1 MRPEA
6 SPPTD
11 DVPRDPGPAT
21 TVRAAALGAG
31 LLIAQQVAAKVVR
44 DAFYL
49 SQFPVT
55 TLPLALAASAGLSF
69 VAVAAL
75 SRTMARRQPAR
86 LLPPLLWGSAGFLV
100 GEWGLS
106 FVTPRGAAAL
116 LYLHVATFGA
126 TLVSAY
132 WSLLNERFDPH
143 AARRAMGTIGT
154 GASLGGVLGGAVTWR
169 VAALVRVPTLLLG
182 LAALLALCAL
192 AVRGLGRT
200 GASVEPPP
208 SPPAARGEFRWRLF
222 AQMPYLRSLAT
233 LIALCAFIEALLDY
247 AFNAAAVTRFARE
260 EALVGFFAAFHTAS
274 GVLALI
280 VQAALV
286 RSSLTR
292 LGLAGTLATL
302 PLGVA
307 VLAGAVAA
315 APRMGMIVA
324 LRGAEAVLRHSTFRS
339 AYELLYT
346 PLPAYQ
352 KRPAKPLVDVGA
364 DRVGTLAGSAA
375 TALVLAVMGR
385 HATQGLAV
393 LAGAGAVVMLAIAL
407 RFHRAYV
414 IALVDSLR
422 AGAVRLEE
430 AEVLDAT
437 TRQTMETYGR
447 AVPAASPV
455 TPAAAP
461 SLAPPGA
468 PEEVDATLRRAADL
482 RSGDIVRIRGALS
495 QGLVEP
501 GLVAAALPLLRR
513 DDLFG
518 DVIPALRRAAPACTG
533 QLLDALLD
541 ERVDPVIRR
550 RIPRVLAS
558 VPTQRA
564 ADGLLAGLESERL
577 DLRYRCAQALV
588 RLSQRAAVS
597 IPAGRVFA
605 VARREI
611 EGMGAGGGSRLEHV
625 FAILSLAL
633 EREPI
638 EIALRALRGRD
649 PTLRGTALEYLDHV
663 LPPGIREALWPRLG
677 PTAALPARRTVDDVR
692 DELLRSSSRWTA
704 TERRLRSSAGR

>member
-1 MRPEA
+1 MRLEA
-6 SPPTD
+6 GPTTDLPGDPSP
-11 DVPRDPGPAT
+11 AA

-55 TLPLALAASAGLSF
+55 TLPLALGVSAGLSF

-75 SRTMARRQPAR
+75 SRTMARRPPAR
-86 LLPPLLWGSAGFLV
+86 LLPPLFWGSAGLLV

-106 FVTPRGAAAL
+106 FVAPRAAAAL

-169 VAALVRVPTLLLG
+169 VAGLVRVPTLLLG

-192 AVRGLGRT
+192 AIRGLGGT
-200 GASVEPPP
+200 GMAAEP
-208 SPPAARGEFRWRLF
+208 SPPAETRGPLRWRLF
-222 AQMPYLRSLAT
+222 GQIPYLRSLAA

-247 AFNAAAVTRFARE
+247 AFNAAAVTRFAHG

-274 GVLALI
+274 GLLALL

-292 LGLAGTLATL
+292 LGLAGTLATH

-307 VLAGAVAA
+307 VLAGAVVA
-315 APRMGMIVA
+315 APRMGTIVA
-324 LRGAEAVLRHSTFRS
+324 LRAAEAVLRHSTFRS

-346 PLPAYQ
+346 PLPPSQ

-364 DRVGTLAGSAA
+364 DRVGTLAGSAV
-375 TALVLAVMGR
+375 TALVLAVMGG

-393 LAGAGAVVMLAIAL
+393 LAGSGAVVMLAIAL

-437 TRQTMETYGR
+437 TRQTMETYSR
-447 AVPAASPV
+447 AEPAASPR
-455 TPAAAP
+455 TPAAPP
-461 SLAPPGA
+461 SLAPSGA
-468 PEEVDATLRRAADL
+468 SDEVDATVRRAADL
-482 RSGDIVRIRGALS
+482 RSGDLVRIRSALS

-501 GLVAAALPLLRR
+501 ALVASALPLLRR

-558 VPTQRA
+558 MPTQRA

-588 RLSQRAAVS
+588 RLSQRAVVS
-597 IPAGRVFA
+597 IPAARVFA

-663 LPPGIREALWPRLG
+663 LPPGIREALGPRLG
-677 PTAALPARRTVDDVR
+677 LAAAPPARRPVDDVR
-692 DELLRSSSRWTA
+692 DELLRSSSRWTTA
-704 TERRLRSSAGR
+704 ERRLRSSAGN

>member
-1 MRPEA
+1 MRLEA
-6 SPPTD
+6 GPTTD
-11 DVPRDPGPAT
+11 LPRDPGPAA

-55 TLPLALAASAGLSF
+55 TLPLALGASAGLSF

-75 SRTMARRQPAR
+75 SRTMARRPPAR
-86 LLPPLLWGSAGFLV
+86 LLPPLLWGSAGLLV

-106 FVTPRGAAAL
+106 FVAPRAAAAL

-169 VAALVRVPTLLLG
+169 VAGLVRVPTLLLG

-192 AVRGLGRT
+192 AIRGLVGT
-200 GASVEPPP
+200 GVAAEPPP
-208 SPPAARGEFRWRLF
+208 PPAETRGPLRWRLF
-222 AQMPYLRSLAT
+222 GQIPYLRSLAA

-247 AFNAAAVTRFARE
+247 AFNAAAVTRFAHG

-274 GVLALI
+274 GLLALL

-292 LGLAGTLATL
+292 LGLAGTLATH

-307 VLAGAVAA
+307 VLAGAVVA
-315 APRMGMIVA
+315 APRMGTIVA
-324 LRGAEAVLRHSTFRS
+324 LRAVEAVLRHSTFRS

-346 PLPAYQ
+346 PLPPSQ

-375 TALVLAVMGR
+375 TALVLAVMGG

-393 LAGAGAVVMLAIAL
+393 LAGSAAVVMLAIAL

-430 AEVLDAT
+430 AEVVDAT
-437 TRQTMETYGR
+437 TRQTMETYSR
-447 AVPAASPV
+447 AEPASPR

-468 PEEVDATLRRAADL
+468 SDDVEASVRRAADL

-495 QGLVEP
+495 QGLVDP
-501 GLVAAALPLLRR
+501 ALVAAALPLLRR

-518 DVIPALRRAAPACTG
+518 DVIPALRHAAPACTG

-588 RLSQRAAVS
+588 RLSQRAVVS
-597 IPAGRVFA
+597 IPAARVFA

-677 PTAALPARRTVDDVR
+677 LAAAPPARRPVDDVR
-692 DELLRSSSRWTA
+692 DELLRSSSRWT
-704 TERRLRSSAGR
+704 TGERRLRSSAGH

>member
-1 MRPEA
+1 MSLEA
-6 SPPTD
+6 GPTTD
-11 DVPRDPGPAT
+11 SPRDPGPAA

-55 TLPLALAASAGLSF
+55 TLPLALGASAALSF

-75 SRTMARRQPAR
+75 SRTMARRPPAR
-86 LLPPLLWGSAGFLV
+86 LLPPLLWGSAGLLV

-106 FVTPRGAAAL
+106 FVAPRAAAAL

-154 GASLGGVLGGAVTWR
+154 GASLGGVLGGAITWR
-169 VAALVRVPTLLLG
+169 VAGLVRVPTLLLG

-192 AVRGLGRT
+192 AIRGLGGT
-200 GASVEPPP
+200 GEAAEP
-208 SPPAARGEFRWRLF
+208 SPPPAETRGQFRWRLF
-222 AQMPYLRSLAT
+222 GQIPYLRSLAA

-247 AFNAAAVTRFARE
+247 AFNAAAVTRFARG

-274 GVLALI
+274 GLLALL

-292 LGLAGTLATL
+292 LGLAGTLATH

-307 VLAGAVAA
+307 VLAGAVVA
-315 APRMGMIVA
+315 APRMGTIVA
-324 LRGAEAVLRHSTFRS
+324 LRAAEAVLRHSTFRS

-346 PLPAYQ
+346 PLPPSQ

-375 TALVLAVMGR
+375 TALVLAVMGG

-393 LAGAGAVVMLAIAL
+393 LAGSGAVVMLAIAL

-437 TRQTMETYGR
+437 TRQTMETYSR
-447 AVPAASPV
+447 AGPAASPR
-455 TPAAAP
+455 TPAAP
-461 SLAPPGA
+461 SLAPPGS
-468 PEEVDATLRRAADL
+468 PEDVDASVRRAADL
-482 RSGDIVRIRGALS
+482 RSGDLVRIRGALS

-501 GLVAAALPLLRR
+501 ALVAAALPLLRR

-588 RLSQRAAVS
+588 RLSQRVSVS

-611 EGMGAGGGSRLEHV
+611 EGIGAGGGSRLEHV

-663 LPPGIREALWPRLG
+663 LPPGIRKALWPRLG
-677 PTAALPARRTVDDVR
+677 LAAAPPARRTVDDVR
-692 DELLRSSSRWTA
+692 DELLRSSSRWTTA
-704 TERRLRSSAGR
+704 ERRLRSSAGH

>member
-1 MRPEA
+1 MRLEA
-6 SPPTD
+6 GPTTD
-11 DVPRDPGPAT
+11 LPGDPGPAA

-55 TLPLALAASAGLSF
+55 TLPLALGASAGLSF

-75 SRTMARRQPAR
+75 SRTMARRPPAR
-86 LLPPLLWGSAGFLV
+86 LLPPLLWGSAGLLV

-106 FVTPRGAAAL
+106 FVAPRAAAAL

-169 VAALVRVPTLLLG
+169 VAGLVRVPTLLLG

-192 AVRGLGRT
+192 AIRGLEGT
-200 GASVEPPP
+200 GAAAEP
-208 SPPAARGEFRWRLF
+208 SPPPAETRGPLRWRLF
-222 AQMPYLRSLAT
+222 GQIPYLRSLAA

-247 AFNAAAVTRFARE
+247 AFNAAAVTRFAHG

-274 GVLALI
+274 GLLALL

-292 LGLAGTLATL
+292 LGLAGTLATH

-307 VLAGAVAA
+307 ILAGAVVA
-315 APRMGMIVA
+315 APRMGTIVA
-324 LRGAEAVLRHSTFRS
+324 LRAAEAVLRHSTFRS

-346 PLPAYQ
+346 PLPPSQ

-375 TALVLAVMGR
+375 TALVLAVMGG

-393 LAGAGAVVMLAIAL
+393 LAGSGAVVMLAIAL

-430 AEVLDAT
+430 AEVVDAT
-437 TRQTMETYGR
+437 TRQTMETYSR
-447 AVPAASPV
+447 AEPAALRR

-461 SLAPPGA
+461 SLAPAGSS
-468 PEEVDATLRRAADL
+468 EDMDATVRRAADL
-482 RSGDIVRIRGALS
+482 RSGDIVRIRSALS

-501 GLVAAALPLLRR
+501 ALVAAALPLLRR

-518 DVIPALRRAAPACTG
+518 DVIPALRHAAPACTG

-558 VPTQRA
+558 VPTQRS

-588 RLSQRAAVS
+588 RLSQRAVVS
-597 IPAGRVFA
+597 IPAARVFA

-611 EGMGAGGGSRLEHV
+611 EGMGARGGSRLEHV

-677 PTAALPARRTVDDVR
+677 LTAAPPARRPVDDVR
-692 DELLRSSSRWTA
+692 DELLRSSSRWT
-704 TERRLRSSAGR
+704 TGERRLRSSAGH

>member
-1 MRPEA
+1 MRLEA
-6 SPPTD
+6 GPTT
-11 DVPRDPGPAT
+11 DVPRDPGPAA
-21 TVRAAALGAG
+21 TVRAAAVGAG

-55 TLPLALAASAGLSF
+55 TLPLALGASAGLSF

-75 SRTMARRQPAR
+75 ARTMARRPPAR
-86 LLPPLLWGSAGFLV
+86 LLPPLLLGSAGLLI

-106 FVTPRGAAAL
+106 FVAPRAAAAL

-169 VAALVRVPTLLLG
+169 VAGLVRVPTLLLG

-192 AVRGLGRT
+192 AIRGLEGT
-200 GASVEPPP
+200 GAAAEP
-208 SPPAARGEFRWRLF
+208 SPPPAETKGQFRWRLF
-222 AQMPYLRSLAT
+222 GQIPYLRSLAA

-247 AFNAAAVTRFARE
+247 AFNAAAVTRFARG
-260 EALVGFFAAFHTAS
+260 EALVGFFAAFHTVS
-274 GVLALI
+274 GLLALL

-292 LGLAGTLATL
+292 LGLAGTLATH

-307 VLAGAVAA
+307 VLAGAVVA
-315 APRMGMIVA
+315 APRMGTIVA
-324 LRGAEAVLRHSTFRS
+324 LRAAEAVLRHSTFRS

-346 PLPAYQ
+346 PLPPSQ

-375 TALVLAVMGR
+375 TALVLAVMGG

-393 LAGAGAVVMLAIAL
+393 LAGGGAVLMLAIAL

-430 AEVLDAT
+430 AEVVDAT
-437 TRQTMETYGR
+437 TRQTMETYSR
-447 AVPAASPV
+447 AEPAASPR
-455 TPAAAP
+455 TPPAAP
-461 SLAPPGA
+461 SLAPAGS
-468 PEEVDATLRRAADL
+468 PEDADANMRRAADL

-501 GLVAAALPLLRR
+501 ALVAAALPLLRR

-588 RLSQRAAVS
+588 RLSQRAVVS
-597 IPAGRVFA
+597 IPAARVFA

-611 EGMGAGGGSRLEHV
+611 EGMGARGGSRLEHV

-677 PTAALPARRTVDDVR
+677 LAAAPPARRPVDDVR
-692 DELLRSSSRWTA
+692 DELLRSSSRWT
-704 TERRLRSSAGR
+704 TGERRLRSSAGH

>member
-1 MRPEA
+1 MRLEA
-6 SPPTD
+6 GPTTD
-11 DVPRDPGPAT
+11 LPRDPGPAA

-55 TLPLALAASAGLSF
+55 TLPLALGASAGLSF

-75 SRTMARRQPAR
+75 SRTMARRPPAR
-86 LLPPLLWGSAGFLV
+86 LLPPLLWGSAGLLV

-106 FVTPRGAAAL
+106 FVAPRAAAAL

-169 VAALVRVPTLLLG
+169 VAGLVRVPTLLLG

-192 AVRGLGRT
+192 AIRGLEGT
-200 GASVEPPP
+200 GAAAEP
-208 SPPAARGEFRWRLF
+208 SPPPAETRGPLRWRLF
-222 AQMPYLRSLAT
+222 GQIPYLRSLAA

-247 AFNAAAVTRFARE
+247 AFNAAAVTRFAHG

-274 GVLALI
+274 GLLALL

-292 LGLAGTLATL
+292 LGLAGTLATH

-307 VLAGAVAA
+307 VLAGAVVA
-315 APRMGMIVA
+315 APRMGTIVA
-324 LRGAEAVLRHSTFRS
+324 LRAAEAVLRHSTFRS

-346 PLPAYQ
+346 PLPPSQ

-375 TALVLAVMGR
+375 TALVLAVMGG

-393 LAGAGAVVMLAIAL
+393 LAGSGAVVMLAIAL

-430 AEVLDAT
+430 AEVVDAT
-437 TRQTMETYGR
+437 TRQTMETYSR
-447 AVPAASPV
+447 AEPAAP
-455 TPAAAP
+455 P

-468 PEEVDATLRRAADL
+468 SDEVDATVRRAADL
-482 RSGDIVRIRGALS
+482 RSGDILRIRGALS

-501 GLVAAALPLLRR
+501 ALVAAALPLLRR

-518 DVIPALRRAAPACTG
+518 DVIPALRHAAPACTG

-588 RLSQRAAVS
+588 RLSQRAVVS
-597 IPAGRVFA
+597 IPAARVFA

-611 EGMGAGGGSRLEHV
+611 EGMGARGGSRLEHV

-638 EIALRALRGRD
+638 EIALHALRGRD

-677 PTAALPARRTVDDVR
+677 LTAAPPARRPVDDVR
-692 DELLRSSSRWTA
+692 DELLRSSSRWT
-704 TERRLRSSAGR
+704 TGERRLRSSAGH

>member
-1 MRPEA
+1 
-6 SPPTD
+6 
-11 DVPRDPGPAT
+11 
-21 TVRAAALGAG
+21 
-31 LLIAQQVAAKVVR
+31 
-44 DAFYL
+44 
-49 SQFPVT
+49 
-55 TLPLALAASAGLSF
+55 
-69 VAVAAL
+69 
-75 SRTMARRQPAR
+75 
-86 LLPPLLWGSAGFLV
+86 
-100 GEWGLS
+100 
-106 FVTPRGAAAL
+106 
-116 LYLHVATFGA
+116 
-126 TLVSAY
+126 
-132 WSLLNERFDPH
+132 
-143 AARRAMGTIGT
+143 MGTIGT
-154 GASLGGVLGGAVTWR
+154 GASLGGVLGGALTWR
-169 VAALVRVPTLLLG
+169 VAGLVRVPTLLLG

-192 AVRGLGRT
+192 AIRGLGGT
-200 GASVEPPP
+200 GAAAEP
-208 SPPAARGEFRWRLF
+208 SPPPAETRGQFRWRLF
-222 AQMPYLRSLAT
+222 GQIPYLRSLAA

-247 AFNAAAVTRFARE
+247 AFNAAAVTRFARG

-274 GVLALI
+274 GLLALL

-292 LGLAGTLATL
+292 LGLAGTLATH

-307 VLAGAVAA
+307 VLAGAVVA
-315 APRMGMIVA
+315 APRMGTIVA
-324 LRGAEAVLRHSTFRS
+324 LRAAEAVLRHSTFRS

-346 PLPAYQ
+346 PLPPSQ

-375 TALVLAVMGR
+375 TALVLAVMGG

-393 LAGAGAVVMLAIAL
+393 LAGSGAVVMLAIAL

-437 TRQTMETYGR
+437 TRQTMETYSR
-447 AVPAASPV
+447 AGPAASPR
-455 TPAAAP
+455 TPAAP
-461 SLAPPGA
+461 SLAPPGS
-468 PEEVDATLRRAADL
+468 PEDVDASVRRAADL
-482 RSGDIVRIRGALS
+482 RSGDLVRIRGALS

-501 GLVAAALPLLRR
+501 ALVAAALPLLRR

-541 ERVDPVIRR
+541 ERVDPVVRR

-597 IPAGRVFA
+597 LPAGRVFA

-611 EGMGAGGGSRLEHV
+611 EGIGAGGGSRLEHV

-649 PTLRGTALEYLDHV
+649 PTLRGTATCSRPASGRRSGRV
-663 LPPGIREALWPRLG
+663 WAWPPRRRPGGRSTTSATSCSGPPRG
-677 PTAALPARRTVDDVR
+677 GRRRSDGSAAAP
-692 DELLRSSSRWTA
+692 A
-704 TERRLRSSAGR
+704 TEGGGPPSAVEAEARHLEGQAVAREPT

>member
-1 MRPEA
+1 MRLEA
-6 SPPTD
+6 GPTT
-11 DVPRDPGPAT
+11 DVPRDPGPAA

-55 TLPLALAASAGLSF
+55 TLPLALGASACLSF
-69 VAVAAL
+69 VAVATL
-75 SRTMARRQPAR
+75 SRTMARRPPAR
-86 LLPPLLWGSAGFLV
+86 LLPPLLWGSAGLLV

-106 FVTPRGAAAL
+106 FVAPRAAAAL

-169 VAALVRVPTLLLG
+169 LAGLVRVPTLLLG

-192 AVRGLGRT
+192 AIRGLGGT
-200 GASVEPPP
+200 GAGAEPP
-208 SPPAARGEFRWRLF
+208 PPAARGELRWRLF
-222 AQMPYLRSLAT
+222 AQIPYLRSLAA

-247 AFNAAAVTRFARE
+247 AFNAAAVARFAHG

-274 GVLALI
+274 GLLALL

-292 LGLAGTLATL
+292 LGLAGTLATH

-307 VLAGAVAA
+307 LLAGAVAA

-324 LRGAEAVLRHSTFRS
+324 LRAAEAVLRHSTFRS

-346 PLPAYQ
+346 PLPPSQ

-375 TALVLAVMGR
+375 TLLVLAVMGR

-393 LAGAGAVVMLAIAL
+393 LAGAAAVVMLAIAL

-437 TRQTMETYGR
+437 TRQTMETYSR
-447 AVPAASPV
+447 AEPSASPM
-455 TPAAAP
+455 TAAAAA

-468 PEEVDATLRRAADL
+468 TEELDATLRRAADL
-482 RSGDIVRIRGALS
+482 RSGDIVRVRAALS

-518 DVIPALRRAAPACTG
+518 DVIPALRHAAPACTG

-588 RLSQRAAVS
+588 RFRQRAAVS

-663 LPPGIREALWPRLG
+663 LPPAIREALWPRLG
-677 PTAALPARRTVDDVR
+677 LTAAPPARRPVDDVR
-692 DELLRSSSRWTA
+692 DELLRSSSRWT
-704 TERRLRSSAGR
+704 TGERRLRSSAGH

>member
-1 MRPEA
+1 MRLEA
-6 SPPTD
+6 GPTTD
-11 DVPRDPGPAT
+11 LPRDPGPAP

-55 TLPLALAASAGLSF
+55 TLPLALGASAGLSF

-75 SRTMARRQPAR
+75 SRTMARRPPAR
-86 LLPPLLWGSAGFLV
+86 LLPPLLWGSAFLLV

-106 FVTPRGAAAL
+106 FVAPRAAAAL

-143 AARRAMGTIGT
+143 SARRAMGTIGT
-154 GASLGGVLGGAVTWR
+154 GASLGGVLGGALTWR
-169 VAALVRVPTLLLG
+169 VAGLVRVPTLLLG

-192 AVRGLGRT
+192 AIRRLGAA
-200 GASVEPPP
+200 GAAAEPPP
-208 SPPAARGEFRWRLF
+208 PPPAVRGQLRWRLF
-222 AQMPYLRSLAT
+222 AQIPYLRSLAA

-247 AFNAAAVTRFARE
+247 AFNAAAVARFAHG

-274 GVLALI
+274 GLLALL

-292 LGLAGTLATL
+292 LGLAGTLATH

-307 VLAGAVAA
+307 VLAGAVVA
-315 APRMGMIVA
+315 APRMGTIVA
-324 LRGAEAVLRHSTFRS
+324 LRAAEAVLRHSTFRS

-346 PLPAYQ
+346 PLPPSQ

-364 DRVGTLAGSAA
+364 DRVGTLAGSAV
-375 TALVLAVMGR
+375 TALVLAVTGR
-385 HATQGLAV
+385 HATQGLA
-393 LAGAGAVVMLAIAL
+393 LIAGLGAAVMMAIAL

-414 IALVDSLR
+414 VALVDSLR

-430 AEVLDAT
+430 AEVVDAT
-437 TRQTMETYGR
+437 TRQTMETYSR
-447 AVPAASPV
+447 ADPAASAR

-461 SLAPPGA
+461 SLAPPVS
-468 PEEVDATLRRAADL
+468 PEDGDATVRRSADL
-482 RSGDIVRIRGALS
+482 RSGDVVRIRSGLS

-501 GLVAAALPLLRR
+501 ALVAAALPLLRR

-518 DVIPALRRAAPACTG
+518 DVIPALRRAAPSCTG
-533 QLLDALLD
+533 QLVDALLD

-564 ADGLLAGLESERL
+564 ADGLLAGLEAERL

-597 IPAGRVFA
+597 
-605 VARREI
+605 
-611 EGMGAGGGSRLEHV
+611 
-625 FAILSLAL
+625 
-633 EREPI
+633 
-638 EIALRALRGRD
+638 
-649 PTLRGTALEYLDHV
+649 
-663 LPPGIREALWPRLG
+663 
-677 PTAALPARRTVDDVR
+677 
-692 DELLRSSSRWTA
+692 
-704 TERRLRSSAGR
+704 

>member
-1 MRPEA
+1 MRLEA
-6 SPPTD
+6 GPTTD
-11 DVPRDPGPAT
+11 LPGDPGSAA
-21 TVRAAALGAG
+21 TVRAAAVGAG

-55 TLPLALAASAGLSF
+55 TLPLALGASACLSF

-75 SRTMARRQPAR
+75 SRTMARRPPAR
-86 LLPPLLWGSAGFLV
+86 LLPPLLWGSAGLLV
-100 GEWGLS
+100 GEWALS
-106 FVTPRGAAAL
+106 FVAPRAAAAL

-169 VAALVRVPTLLLG
+169 VAGLVRVPTLLLG

-192 AVRGLGRT
+192 AIRGLGGT
-200 GASVEPPP
+200 GMAAEP
-208 SPPAARGEFRWRLF
+208 SPPPAETRGPLRWRLF
-222 AQMPYLRSLAT
+222 GQIPYLRSLAA

-247 AFNAAAVTRFARE
+247 AFNAAAVARFAHG

-274 GVLALI
+274 GLLALL

-292 LGLAGTLATL
+292 LGLAGTLATH

-307 VLAGAVAA
+307 VLAGAVVA
-315 APRMGMIVA
+315 APRMGTIVA
-324 LRGAEAVLRHSTFRS
+324 LRAAEAVLRHSTFRS

-346 PLPAYQ
+346 PLPPSQ

-375 TALVLAVMGR
+375 TALVLAVMGG

-393 LAGAGAVVMLAIAL
+393 LAGSGAVVMLAIAL

-430 AEVLDAT
+430 AEVVDAT
-437 TRQTMETYGR
+437 TRQTMETYSR
-447 AVPAASPV
+447 AEPASPR
-455 TPAAAP
+455 TPAAPP
-461 SLAPPGA
+461 SLAPPEA
-468 PEEVDATLRRAADL
+468 SDDADASVRRAADL

-495 QGLVEP
+495 QGLVDP
-501 GLVAAALPLLRR
+501 SLVAAALPLLRR

-588 RLSQRAAVS
+588 RLSQRAVVS
-597 IPAGRVFA
+597 IPAARVFA

-611 EGMGAGGGSRLEHV
+611 EAMGARGGSRLEHV

-677 PTAALPARRTVDDVR
+677 LAAAPPVRRPVDDVR
-692 DELLRSSSRWTA
+692 DELLRSSSRWT
-704 TERRLRSSAGR
+704 TGERRLRSSAGH

>member
-1 MRPEA
+1 MRLEA
-6 SPPTD
+6 GPKTD
-11 DVPRDPGPAT
+11 LPGNPGSAA

-55 TLPLALAASAGLSF
+55 TLPLALGASAGLSF

-75 SRTMARRQPAR
+75 SRTMARRPPAR
-86 LLPPLLWGSAGFLV
+86 LLPPLLWGSAGLLV

-106 FVTPRGAAAL
+106 FVAPRAAAAL

-154 GASLGGVLGGAVTWR
+154 GASLGGVLGGAGTWR
-169 VAALVRVPTLLLG
+169 VAGLVRVPTLLLG

-192 AVRGLGRT
+192 AIRGLEGT
-200 GASVEPPP
+200 GAAAEP
-208 SPPAARGEFRWRLF
+208 SPPPAETKGQFRWRLF
-222 AQMPYLRSLAT
+222 GQIPYLRSLAA

-247 AFNAAAVTRFARE
+247 AFNAAAVTRFARG
-260 EALVGFFAAFHTAS
+260 EALVGFFAAFHTVS
-274 GVLALI
+274 GLLALL

-292 LGLAGTLATL
+292 LGLAGTLATH

-307 VLAGAVAA
+307 VLAGAVVA
-315 APRMGMIVA
+315 APRMGTIVA
-324 LRGAEAVLRHSTFRS
+324 LRAAEAVLRHSPFRS

-346 PLPAYQ
+346 PLPPSQ

-375 TALVLAVMGR
+375 TALVLAVMGG

-393 LAGAGAVVMLAIAL
+393 LAGGGAVLMLAIAL

-430 AEVLDAT
+430 AEVVDAT
-437 TRQTMETYGR
+437 TRQTMETYSR
-447 AVPAASPV
+447 AEPAASPR
-455 TPAAAP
+455 TPPAAP
-461 SLAPPGA
+461 SLAPAGS
-468 PEEVDATLRRAADL
+468 PEDADANVRRAADL

-501 GLVAAALPLLRR
+501 ALVAAALPLLRR

-588 RLSQRAAVS
+588 RLSQRAVVS
-597 IPAGRVFA
+597 IPAARVFA

-611 EGMGAGGGSRLEHV
+611 EGMGARGGSRLEHV

-677 PTAALPARRTVDDVR
+677 LAAAPPARRPVDDVR
-692 DELLRSSSRWTA
+692 DELLRSSSRWT
-704 TERRLRSSAGR
+704 TGERRLRSSAGH

>member
-1 MRPEA
+1 
-6 SPPTD
+6 
-11 DVPRDPGPAT
+11 
-21 TVRAAALGAG
+21 
-31 LLIAQQVAAKVVR
+31 
-44 DAFYL
+44 
-49 SQFPVT
+49 
-55 TLPLALAASAGLSF
+55 
-69 VAVAAL
+69 
-75 SRTMARRQPAR
+75 
-86 LLPPLLWGSAGFLV
+86 
-100 GEWGLS
+100 
-106 FVTPRGAAAL
+106 
-116 LYLHVATFGA
+116 
-126 TLVSAY
+126 
-132 WSLLNERFDPH
+132 
-143 AARRAMGTIGT
+143 
-154 GASLGGVLGGAVTWR
+154 
-169 VAALVRVPTLLLG
+169 
-182 LAALLALCAL
+182 
-192 AVRGLGRT
+192 
-200 GASVEPPP
+200 
-208 SPPAARGEFRWRLF
+208 
-222 AQMPYLRSLAT
+222 
-233 LIALCAFIEALLDY
+233 
-247 AFNAAAVTRFARE
+247 
-260 EALVGFFAAFHTAS
+260 
-274 GVLALI
+274 
-280 VQAALV
+280 
-286 RSSLTR
+286 
-292 LGLAGTLATL
+292 
-302 PLGVA
+302 
-307 VLAGAVAA
+307 
-315 APRMGMIVA
+315 
-324 LRGAEAVLRHSTFRS
+324 STFRS

-346 PLPAYQ
+346 PLPPSQ

-364 DRVGTLAGSAA
+364 DRVGTLVGSAA
-375 TALVLAVMGR
+375 TAVVLAVMGR
-385 HATQGLAV
+385 HTTQGLAV

-437 TRQTMETYGR
+437 TRQTMETYSR
-447 AVPAASPV
+447 AEPPTSPM
-455 TPAAAP
+455 TAAAAP

-468 PEEVDATLRRAADL
+468 AEELDATLRRAADL
-482 RSGDIVRIRGALS
+482 RSGDIVRVRAALS

-611 EGMGAGGGSRLEHV
+611 AGMGAGGGSRLEHV

-663 LPPGIREALWPRLG
+663 LPPAIREALWPRLG
-677 PTAALPARRTVDDVR
+677 PTAALPARRAVDDVR
-692 DELLRSSSRWTA
+692 DELLRSSSRWT
-704 TERRLRSSAGR
+704 TERRLRSSAGH